1 MERRLSQSK
10 PLKLLKNEKWKPY
23 IRYQKETDT
32 WVAKAIRKERSGNEK
47 MEETVEEL
55 TSKIRILMERGQLDI
70 IARLVAYMYHDK
82 KDEYTEVASDLRKE
96 HIYKDLRS
104 IDQWLNIQYDRL
116 KTQEKKDEKF
126 NLLTQE
132 ILDE

>member
-32 WVAKAIRKERSGNEK
+32 WITKAIREERSGNEK
-47 MEETVEEL
+47 MEETMEEL

-70 IARLVAYMYHDK
+70 IARIVAYLYHDK
-82 KDEYTEVASDLRKE
+82 IDDYKEIASDLRKE

>member
-32 WVAKAIRKERSGNEK
+32 WITKAIREERSGNEK
-47 MEETVEEL
+47 MEETMEEL

-70 IARLVAYMYHDK
+70 IARIVAYLYHDK
-82 KDEYTEVASDLRKE
+82 IDDYKEIASDLRKE

-104 IDQWLNIQYDRL
+104 IDQWINIHYDRL

>member
-1 MERRLSQSK
+1 MEKKHLLSK
-10 PLKLLKNEKWKPY
+10 PLKLLKNERWRPY
-23 IRYQKETDT
+23 VRYEKKTDT
-32 WVAKAIRKERSGNEK
+32 FIAKAIKENGTRRERGDKAMHKIPSKIKVIMDRKE
-47 MEETVEEL
+47 
-55 TSKIRILMERGQLDI
+55 LDI
-70 IARLVAYMYHDK
+70 VARIVAYLYHDK
-82 KDEYTEVASDLRKE
+82 IDDYKEIASDLRKE